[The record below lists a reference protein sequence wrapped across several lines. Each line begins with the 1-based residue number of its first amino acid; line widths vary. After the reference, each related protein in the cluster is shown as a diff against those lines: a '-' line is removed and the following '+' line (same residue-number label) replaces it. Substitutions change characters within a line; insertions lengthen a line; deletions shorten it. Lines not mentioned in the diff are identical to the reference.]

1 MKTLRFFSHS
11 LDFSTFSLKKKE
23 EEEEGGKE
31 KRKKMERRPKR
42 KGKVVP
48 FIGVWVDL
56 LCLWDAKNNDE

>member
-1 MKTLRFFSHS
+1 